1 MAEETRP
8 VTASESLRTSAGFF
22 RGLSGKL
29 LLLTI
34 VFVMLAEVLIFAPS
48 VATMRIRWLEDRLN
62 TAAAAA
68 VVVDGLQNVEL
79 PRSVQK
85 DTLMATGT
93 KAIVI
98 RRKDASRMIA
108 LTDMPLEIKGEYD
121 VANSTAFG
129 AIRDAF
135 DTLLFGGDRVIRV
148 YGPLGES
155 DATIELLM
163 KDASLRKAMLVY
175 SRNVF
180 VLSLIISLITAALI
194 FLAIN
199 RMLITP
205 IRRMTANMQEFS
217 NDPADPGRVLVPPE
231 GRDELAVAGQHLASM
246 QRELQKTLKQQKSL
260 AELGLAVSKIN
271 HDMRNILSS
280 AQLISDRLADVDDPV
295 VKRFAPTLLRT
306 IDRAVGYT
314 REVLS
319 YGRTTEAEP
328 HRRFVALKPLVSDV
342 AELLAIDPQAGI
354 DFQIQMQ
361 DDIEV
366 DADSEQLFR
375 VVHNICRNAVQAL
388 TNHEP
393 EDGRPRLVTVSAMRV
408 GSVVTISVDDT
419 GPGMPPKARENLFA
433 AFRGSARSGGTG
445 LGLAIARELVLAHGG
460 TIALVEKPT
469 PGTLFR
475 IELPDRPV
483 PLDAFRSK
491 FRHQKE

>member
-8 VTASESLRTSAGFF
+8 VTASESLKTSAGFF

-491 FRHQKE
+491 FRH

>member
-1 MAEETRP
+1 MTEDVRP
-8 VTASESLRTSAGFF
+8 ANASAPPRAAVGFL

-29 LLLTI
+29 LLLT
-34 VFVMLAEVLIFAPS
+34 VAFVMLAEVLIFVPS
-48 VATMRIRWLEDRLN
+48 VANMRIRWLEDRLN
-62 TAAAAA
+62 TVAAAA
-68 VVVDGLQNVEL
+68 VVVDGLQNIEL
-79 PRSVQK
+79 PRAVQRE
-85 DTLMATGT
+85 TLMATGT

-108 LTDMPLEIKGEYD
+108 SVDMPPQIDGEYD
-121 VANSTAFG
+121 VANITPLG

-135 DTLLFGGDRVIRV
+135 DTLLFGGHRIMRV

-155 DATIELLM
+155 DATIELVM
-163 KDASLRKAMLVY
+163 KDAGLRKAMLGY

-180 VLSLIISLITAALI
+180 LLSIVISLITAALI

-199 RMLITP
+199 RMLIVP
-205 IRRMTANMQEFS
+205 IKRLTASMQEFS
-217 NDPADPGRVLVPPE
+217 DEPADPARILTPPE

-271 HDMRNILSS
+271 HDLRNILSS

-314 REVLS
+314 HEVLS
-319 YGRTTEAEP
+319 YGRTAEAEP
-328 HRRFVALKPLVSDV
+328 RRRFVALRPLVDDV
-342 AELLAIDPQAGI
+342 AELLAIDSQSGI
-354 DFQIQMQ
+354 AFENQVREDVM
-361 DDIEV
+361 V

-388 TNHEP
+388 ANHEP
-393 EDGRPRLVTVSAMRV
+393 EDGRTRAIIVSAVRT
-408 GSVVTISVDDT
+408 GGVVTISIDDT

-483 PLDAFRSK
+483 RLDAFRAKGRS
-491 FRHQKE
+491 

>member
-8 VTASESLRTSAGFF
+8 AKAGEALKTSAGFF

-108 LTDMPLEIKGEYD
+108 LTDMPLEIQGEYD
-121 VANSTAFG
+121 VANSTAVA

-199 RMLITP
+199 RMLIAP
-205 IRRMTANMQEFS
+205 IRRMTANMQDFS
-217 NDPADPGRVLVPPE
+217 NDPADPARVLVPPQ
-231 GRDELAVAGQHLASM
+231 GHDELAVAGQHLASM

-342 AELLAIDPQAGI
+342 AELLAIDPQSGI

-361 DDIEV
+361 DDLEV

-393 EDGRPRLVTVSAMRV
+393 EDGRPRAVAVSAMRI

-491 FRHQKE
+491 FRH

>member
-8 VTASESLRTSAGFF
+8 VTASESLKASAGFF

-491 FRHQKE
+491 LRH

>member
-8 VTASESLRTSAGFF
+8 ATANEGLKTSAGFF

-108 LTDMPLEIKGEYD
+108 LTDMPPEIQGEYD
-121 VANSTAFG
+121 VANFTAFA

-135 DTLLFGGDRVIRV
+135 DTLLFGGNRVIRV

-180 VLSLIISLITAALI
+180 LLSIIISLITAALI

-217 NDPADPGRVLVPPE
+217 NDPADPGRVMVPPD

-246 QRELQKTLKQQKSL
+246 QHELQKTLKQQKSL

-342 AELLAIDPQAGI
+342 AELLAIDPQSGI
-354 DFQIQMQ
+354 DFQIQVQ
-361 DDIEV
+361 DDLEV

-393 EDGRPRLVTVSAMRV
+393 EDGRPRIVNVSAMRV

-491 FRHQKE
+491 FRH

>member
-8 VTASESLRTSAGFF
+8 VAASEALKTSAGFF

-491 FRHQKE
+491 FRH